1 MSHFTSIQVEIRDIA
16 ALACVEI
23 GLTVDDNTE
32 ARGYQKNKIKGD
44 HVIRLNGPYDVALQ
58 PRPEGGYEMQA
69 DLWEGHVERELGRDF
84 GRLKQL
90 YGTHK
95 AMREARRQRH
105 DRPSPQ
111 PAQRQHPPE
120 HRPSVGLK

>member
-1 MSHFTSIQVEIRDIA
+1 MSHFTAIQVEIRDIA
-16 ALACVEI
+16 ALKAACVEI

-58 PRPEGGYEMQA
+58 RLPQGGYQVQF
-69 DLWEGHVERELGRDF
+69 DLWQGHVEKELGKDF

-95 AMREARRQRH
+95 AMREARRKGMTVRRRNLPNGNIH
-105 DRPSPQ
+105 LCIAR
-111 PAQRQHPPE
+111 A
-120 HRPSVGLK
+120 